1 MTTSVDLTPDLQAW
15 LRLADLDLIQGSQT
29 NDNRTIIWNKGGEV
43 RNFIGLVDDWY
54 VVTSSDRMGPET
66 YDLAAESMQ
75 VIEKYLYG
83 ELGSVVRGD
92 ELPSIRAPFERD
104 ELRPGY
110 DISKVNFAGRERRA
124 LIDHDGR
131 AVAIAAVD
139 RLVELSHYLD
149 ASVDAIK
156 NSYLSADGKPLFG
169 LWSDIKNT
177 E

>member
-1 MTTSVDLTPDLQAW
+1 MTTNVDLTPDLQAW
-15 LRLADLDLIQGSQT
+15 LRLADMDMLQGSQT
-29 NDNRTIIWNKGGEV
+29 NDSRTIIWNRGGEV
-43 RNFIGLVDDWY
+43 RNFIGLVDGWY

-66 YDLAAESMQ
+66 HDLAAVSMQ

-83 ELGSVVRGD
+83 ELGSVVRSD
-92 ELPSIRAPFERD
+92 ELPSIRIPFERG

-110 DISKVNFAGRERRA
+110 DIRKMEFAGRERHA
-124 LIDHDGR
+124 LTEHYGR

-156 NSYLSADGKPLFG
+156 SSYLSADGKPLFG
-169 LWSDIKNT
+169 LWDDIKAT
-177 E
+177 Q